1 MDWPRMMR
9 IKSAKGDAMKRQ
21 YGIKEIIIDMDMDM
35 GILITAKKGEGISMG
50 AAGKDIDDEL
60 LASQI
65 MSKISDIIFRRGGLA
80 QTPVANK
87 YPL

>member
-1 MDWPRMMR
+1 
-9 IKSAKGDAMKRQ
+9 
-21 YGIKEIIIDMDMDM
+21 
-35 GILITAKKGEGISMG
+35 MG